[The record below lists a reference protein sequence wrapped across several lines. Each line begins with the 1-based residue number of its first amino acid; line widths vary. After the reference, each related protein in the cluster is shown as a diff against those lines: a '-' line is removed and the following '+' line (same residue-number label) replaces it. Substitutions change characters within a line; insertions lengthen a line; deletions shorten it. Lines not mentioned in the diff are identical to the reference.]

1 MKTIILD
8 VIALSGI
15 TAVLVGCYLKYGL
28 ANTLITGGLLLVV
41 YALLV
46 SRRRN
51 HVT

>member
-8 VIALSGI
+8 VTALSGI
-15 TAVLVGCYLKYGL
+15 AAVLAGCYLKYGL
-28 ANTLITGGLLLVV
+28 ANTLITGGSLLVV
-41 YALLV
+41 YALLA